1 MNSQIVRIV
10 TLIAGILIG
19 FGIAWGILFLS
30 KERES
35 TEPIRTN
42 NLEESSSNDVN
53 VEKESTSN
61 SKLSEP
67 LVIPDDITQLDIPQ
81 GLFDQKHAIANW
93 VASLDEDQILNWL
106 EQSTQPEWNVSTTFR
121 TEFQTALVQKLSQSS
136 PEKAL
141 KFAAA
146 RIEPVRANL
155 GSIVISEWATSDLDR
170 AINYVKTTT
179 SLTLLDRS
187 WVLHSILQS
196 QVGLTLEQQKEIA
209 RELGD
214 EAYAITFY
222 FQSLLTTKIDDPEKL
237 WYEIVELAESENR
250 QHTDTLEAVAQ
261 TWIERDG
268 LQILDEVTASI
279 TDKRLLQSVTFGVL
293 MDHADVEEQTEE
305 AFEYTFKLHDDF
317 PWKGFILRS
326 IISQWARYD
335 HMAVL
340 NRAETLP
347 PSSYRQDM
355 IEDGYREKARIE
367 PKQTLENLD
376 SLPPGILESISQT
389 AIRELTKKSPTD
401 AVSVVLRIEDKKLQQ
416 ELATSLVYTWRNED
430 LDATKNWILS
440 LPTDE
445 PLRDALLAPLANSL
459 TETDPRLAFEIALQQ
474 SLQQNGENLRGHE
487 ASVVR
492 RIAQTDIDLAI
503 ELLPNVREESRF
515 STYRGVT
522 DTLIGNG
529 DSKKAIGLVND
540 LTTEEQSQFVRESLW
555 SWIQK
560 DAEGLKNSIGDLEQ
574 EETRMFFVQAMI
586 GLNDETKA
594 YDAKDLQIL
603 EEYLPESVREAM
615 KQFEAESSQ

>member
-1 MNSQIVRIV
+1 MKNSIVRIV

-19 FGIAWGILFLS
+19 FGITWGLFFLS
-30 KERES
+30 KDRES
-35 TEPIRTN
+35 TVLDQTN
-42 NLEESSSNDVN
+42 ISEEVSSDDVN
-53 VEKESTSN
+53 VETESTSN
-61 SKLSEP
+61 SKLNEP
-67 LVIPDDITQLDIPQ
+67 LVIPDDITKLDIPQ
-81 GLFDQKHAIANW
+81 NRFDQKHAIATW
-93 VASLDEDQILNWL
+93 VVFLDEDQILSWL
-106 EQSTQPEWNVSTTFR
+106 EQSTQPEWNVSTHFR

-136 PEKAL
+136 PEQAL
-141 KFAAA
+141 KFAGA
-146 RIEPVRANL
+146 RIEPVRSAL
-155 GSIVISEWATSDLDR
+155 GSIVFFEWATNDLDG
-170 AINYVKTTT
+170 AIAYAKTAT
-179 SLTLLDRS
+179 SLSVLDRS

-209 RELGD
+209 RQLGD

-222 FQSLLTTKIDDPEKL
+222 FQSLLTVQIDDPEEL

-250 QHTDTLEAVAQ
+250 QHIDTLEAVAQ
-261 TWIERDG
+261 AWIERDG
-268 LQILDEVTASI
+268 LQILDEVTESI

-293 MDHADVEEQTEE
+293 MDHADVEEQIEE

-326 IISQWARYD
+326 IINKWARYD

-355 IEDGYREKARIE
+355 IEDGYTKKARIE
-367 PKQTLENLD
+367 PKQTLESLD
-376 SLPPGILESISQT
+376 SLPPGILDSISQT
-389 AIRELTKKSPTD
+389 AIRELTKQSPTD
-401 AVSVVLRIEDKKLQQ
+401 AVNVVLRIEDKKLQQ

-540 LTTEEQSQFVRESLW
+540 LTTKEQSQFVRESIW

-560 DAEGLKNSIGDLEQ
+560 GAEGLKNSIGDLEQ
-574 EETRMFFVQAMI
+574 EETRTFFVQAMI